1 MNDDSPTPPR
11 RLPLRWLAAVLVVL
25 AATAAGWFFWHGWQA
40 EQRQD
45 EQARATAARQLADL
59 QKTVEDLRRDQ
70 RATARGVQD
79 AASTN
84 RVLRD
89 EMLGLGQRSALL
101 EENLARLA
109 DNSREG
115 TQAVRREEA
124 ELLLVQARQRLVY
137 AADLDG
143 ARRLYALA
151 AGVMEDLD
159 GPRYLNLRQA
169 LMQER
174 NALDALGPGVR
185 ARSAEQLTQWAAA
198 LDTLPEQPQA
208 AAADKQP
215 WWQQM
220 LSPLVQIRPAD
231 PQVLAAR
238 SERIAAHDALQIE
251 LSLARAALERGDAGA
266 WQQALQRMDAWLLRL
281 WPDTPQRQR
290 QRQLLDELGK
300 ADLQITAPELGS
312 TLQQLRGM
320 REAKEAP

>member
-11 RLPLRWLAAVLVVL
+11 RHPLRWLAAVLVL
-25 AATAAGWFFWHGWQA
+25 AMLVAGGFFWRGWQA
-40 EQRQD
+40 DQRQT
-45 EQARATAARQLADL
+45 EQTRIAAAQQLADL

-70 RATARGVQD
+70 RANARGMQD

-89 EMLGLGQRSALL
+89 EVLGLGQRSALL

-109 DNSREG
+109 DNPHQG

-151 AGVMEDLD
+151 AGVLENLD

-174 NALDALGPGVR
+174 NALDALGPGAR
-185 ARSAEQLTQWAAA
+185 ARSAEQLAQWAAA
-198 LDTLPEQPQA
+198 LDALPEQPPT
-208 AAADKQP
+208 AADGKQP

-231 PQVLAAR
+231 PQVLVAR
-238 SERIAAHDALQIE
+238 SERIAAHDALQLE
-251 LSLARAALERGDAGA
+251 LSLARAALERGDTEA
-266 WQQALQRMDAWLLRL
+266 WQHALQRMDTWLLRL
-281 WPDTPQRQR
+281 WPDTPQRQQQR
-290 QRQLLDELGK
+290 QRLDALRK
-300 ADLQITAPELGS
+300 AELQISAPELGS
-312 TLQQLRGM
+312 TLQQLRSM

>member
-1 MNDDSPTPPR
+1 MNDDSPTPSR
-11 RLPLRWLAAVLVVL
+11 RHLLRWLAGALVMLGVF
-25 AATAAGWFFWHGWQA
+25 TAGWFFWRGWQA
-40 EQRQD
+40 NQRQD
-45 EQARATAARQLADL
+45 EQARTAATRQLADL
-59 QKTVEDLRRDQ
+59 QETVEDLRRDQ

-89 EMLGLGQRSALL
+89 EVLGLGQRSALL

-109 DNSREG
+109 DNSRESA
-115 TQAVRREEA
+115 QAVRREEA
-124 ELLLVQARQRLVY
+124 ELLLVQAGQHLVQ
-137 AADLDG
+137 AADLEG

-151 AGVMEDLD
+151 AGVLEDLD

-174 NALDALGPGVR
+174 NALDALGPGPR
-185 ARSAEQLTQWAAA
+185 ARSAAQLAQWAAA
-198 LDTLPEQPQA
+198 LDTLPEQAQA
-208 AAADKQP
+208 ATADKQP

-231 PQVLAAR
+231 PQVLVAR

-251 LSLARAALERGDAGA
+251 LSLARAALERGDSEA

-290 QRQLLDELGK
+290 QRQLLDELRK
-300 ADLQITAPELGS
+300 AELHISAPELGS
-312 TLQQLRGM
+312 TLQQLRSM